1 MTTNEACE
9 KFGLE
14 KKELYKR
21 IKAGMIPGVVKK
33 GRMFVIP
40 DKTPFIPSEQEIRTF
55 LLQILKFKNNP
66 SYVFSRR
73 LCQTDKALKDVLH
86 YLYCRGFVGEDVSVT
101 DPSDALN
108 QIKLTDAG
116 FEHRS
121 YELTEKDGDP
131 FKCSYKFKFW
141 PITYPKLRNL
151 NIG

>member
-21 IKAGMIPGVVKK
+21 IKAGMILGVVKK

-40 DKTPFIPSEQEIRTF
+40 NETAFIPSEQEIRTF

-66 SYVFSRR
+66 SYIFSRG
-73 LCQTDKALKDVLH
+73 LCQTDKDLENVLH
-86 YLYCRGFVGEDVSVT
+86 YLYCRGFVGEDISVT

-108 QIKLTDAG
+108 RAKLTDTG
-116 FEHRS
+116 FEYIVHKGS
-121 YELTEKDGDP
+121 QKKAE
-131 FKCSYKFKFW
+131 
-141 PITYPKLRNL
+141 INL
-151 NIG
+151 NAPINFNFGLSLTPSFEI

>member
-40 DKTPFIPSEQEIRTF
+40 NETPFIPSEQEIRTF

-73 LCQTDKALKDVLH
+73 LCQTDKDLKGVLIICIAAG
-86 YLYCRGFVGEDVSVT
+86 LWARTFLLQT
-101 DPSDALN
+101 PLMP
-108 QIKLTDAG
+108 LTK
-116 FEHRS
+116 S
-121 YELTEKDGDP
+121 
-131 FKCSYKFKFW
+131 
-141 PITYPKLRNL
+141 N
-151 NIG
+151 

>member
-33 GRMFVIP
+33 GRMFV
-40 DKTPFIPSEQEIRTF
+40 IRTF

-108 QIKLTDAG
+108 QTKLTDAG
-116 FEHRS
+116 FEYIIHTSSRKKTEIHLNAPINFNFGLS
-121 YELTEKDGDP
+121 LTPSLE
-131 FKCSYKFKFW
+131 F
-141 PITYPKLRNL
+141 
-151 NIG
+151 

>member
-40 DKTPFIPSEQEIRTF
+40 NETPFIPSEQEIRTF

-73 LCQTDKALKDVLH
+73 LCQTDKDLKDVLH

-108 QIKLTDAG
+108 QIKR
-116 FEHRS
+116 RS
-121 YELTEKDGDP
+121 
-131 FKCSYKFKFW
+131 
-141 PITYPKLRNL
+141 I
-151 NIG
+151 

>member
-21 IKAGMIPGVVKK
+21 IKAGMILGVVKK

-66 SYVFSRR
+66 SYVFSRG
-73 LCQTDKALKDVLH
+73 LCQTDKALKDVLQ

-108 QIKLTDAG
+108 QTKLTDAG
-116 FEHRS
+116 FEYIVHTSSRKK
-121 YELTEKDGDP
+121 TEIHLNA
-131 FKCSYKFKFW
+131 
-141 PITYPKLRNL
+141 PINFNFGLSLPPSFG
-151 NIG
+151 I

>member
-40 DKTPFIPSEQEIRTF
+40 NETPFIPSEQEIRTF

-66 SYVFSRR
+66 SYVFRVGSAK
-73 LCQTDKALKDVLH
+73 QTKTLRACCIICIAAGLWARTFL
-86 YLYCRGFVGEDVSVT
+86 LQT
-101 DPSDALN
+101 PLMP
-108 QIKLTDAG
+108 LTK
-116 FEHRS
+116 S
-121 YELTEKDGDP
+121 
-131 FKCSYKFKFW
+131 
-141 PITYPKLRNL
+141 N
-151 NIG
+151 